1 MSVATTS
8 QALVLRRSAEIEGEP
23 ACQEWLV
30 YVRDPA
36 SGGVDVMI
44 DVSRTE
50 DLRTRDEVLRPFAAF
65 KGAYA
70 VPVED

>member
-30 YVRDPA
+30 YVREP
-36 SGGVDVMI
+36 SGIEVML

-50 DLRTRDEVLRPFAAF
+50 DLRTRDEALRPFAAF
-65 KGAYA
+65 RGAYA